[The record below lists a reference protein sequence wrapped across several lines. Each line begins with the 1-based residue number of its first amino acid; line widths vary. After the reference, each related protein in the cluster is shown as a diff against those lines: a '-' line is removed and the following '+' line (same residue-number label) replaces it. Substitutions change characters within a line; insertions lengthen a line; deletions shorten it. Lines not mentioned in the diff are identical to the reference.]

1 MDQPVS
7 DSGPVKGECM
17 DQPVSDSG
25 PVKGECMDQPVSD
38 SGPVKGECMDQP
50 VSDSGPVKG
59 ECMDQPVS
67 DSEPVKG
74 ECMDQPVSDSGPVK
88 GECMDQPVSDSEPVK
103 GECMDQPV
111 SDSGLVKG
119 ECLPFSCDYCDREL
133 VHKIAQVLLPGLA
146 TACVDNTT
154 GGLFKSPSSVAID
167 LRKEMVDYL
176 TQRSET
182 FIAETVVPQ
191 EGAQAPTE
199 ETSDDPVEI
208 ISEFLDNFSSSK
220 RNFFSR
226 VSNWLLSESREDK
239 IDDFVQEMEMDEFW
253 SIDRRE
259 TVSEV
264 LLRNVDLKSA
274 FHCVMKFGSEHE
286 LVAHKNACCFRPMDC
301 PNEGCL
307 AKFSAEH
314 MEKHDSACPF
324 KVLSC
329 EQNCSQ
335 SLMRREM
342 DRHCITVCPMRLI
355 NCPFNQAGCE
365 STIPQCTLK
374 EHCSQYLQSH
384 ILYVLRTIHK
394 QGVSEEEL
402 KQKAELLEKVKE
414 RKFARKKTKVQW
426 ERI

>member
-1 MDQPVS
+1 LRS
-7 DSGPVKGECM
+7 NGSTSFGSGTSKGR
-17 DQPVSDSG
+17 VHGSTSFG
-25 PVKGECMDQPVSD
+25 FGTSKGRVHGST
-38 SGPVKGECMDQP
+38 SFGFGTSKGR
-50 VSDSGPVKG
+50 VHGSTSFGFARR
-59 ECMDQPVS
+59 
-67 DSEPVKG
+67 
-74 ECMDQPVSDSGPVK
+74 
-88 GECMDQPVSDSEPVK
+88 
-103 GECMDQPV
+103 
-111 SDSGLVKG
+111 LVKG

-182 FIAETVVPQ
+182 FIAESVVPQ
-191 EGAQAPTE
+191 EGAQAQTE

-259 TVSEV
+259 TVSQV

-402 KQKAELLEKVKE
+402 KRKAELLEKSLSESQVSRALDVRSLTYAIKQQE
-414 RKFARKKTKVQW
+414 AKMQKTEGEVGA
-426 ERI
+426 IIS